1 MLSDML
7 ILLRWKE
14 DHSPV
19 GRRQGLP
26 GSTESSPISTTFMSH
41 QSEKRILRWE
51 IQAGN
56 SLSLLGLVFLGP
68 DSKAQK
74 YYMTAGLGGSED

>member
-1 MLSDML
+1 
-7 ILLRWKE
+7 
-14 DHSPV
+14 
-19 GRRQGLP
+19 
-26 GSTESSPISTTFMSH
+26 MSH